1 MHNSGEQAIEFFVFS
16 IAVVLVAL
24 CVGLII

>member
-1 MHNSGEQAIEFFVFS
+1 MSNSGEQAIEVFVFS
-16 IAVVLVAL
+16 IAIGLVAI